1 MGRFSP
7 LEEQNEKTVIPL
19 LRPPKRKREIDKA
32 EATGDQDYETEESL
46 ANSEVET
53 ERANRRANETLEKTK
68 WARKRPSNKS
78 KASKAMEVEIN
89 EALDRLS
96 SSGSEEEMDQE
107 TDEMFTNR
115 LSNLLDVS
123 TQAECS
129 QEERKEQMQ
138 KKQIEIGSKH
148 GTDRAQEQKSKQKNI
163 K

>member
-1 MGRFSP
+1 M
-7 LEEQNEKTVIPL
+7 
-19 LRPPKRKREIDKA
+19 
-32 EATGDQDYETEESL
+32 GDQDYETEESL
-46 ANSEVET
+46 ANNEVET

-107 TDEMFTNR
+107 TDEMLTNR

-129 QEERKEQMQ
+129 QEKEQMQ
-138 KKQIEIGSKH
+138 KSKIEIGSKH
-148 GTDRAQEQKSKQKNI
+148 GTDKNKSKKSKQKNI